1 MQTADYVP
9 GVSGWKIDTATGAF
23 EVNSDAVSVSGV
35 DPNARYC
42 DRRRAVSAEPFIV
55 HEGKVYISQAMID
68 QCVIDPARWAV
79 KFEHN
84 GNGRYVAAGIG
95 LGVSEFEKAR
105 AKGPDAV
112 LRYLSEAISSSKL
125 ATDLRRSID
134 DGESDLAVALAE
146 VGRMKLEKVAPK
158 DRERAMEEV
167 VRDVLRKEIR
177 PGGLL
182 SRR

>member
-1 MQTADYVP
+1 MQSANYVP
-9 GVSGWKIDTATGAF
+9 GVSGWKINTATGEF
-23 EVNSDAVSVSGV
+23 EANSDGVSVSGV

-42 DRRRAVSAEPFIV
+42 GRSRAVSAVPFIV

-68 QCVIDPARWAV
+68 QCVIDPAQLAV
-79 KFEHN
+79 KLERN
-84 GNGRYVAAGIG
+84 GNGQYVATGIG

-112 LRYLSEAISSSKL
+112 LRYLSEEISSSKL

-134 DGESDLAVALAE
+134 DGNSDLAVALAE
-146 VGRMKLEKVAPK
+146 AGKMKLEKVASK

-167 VRDVLRKEIR
+167 VRDVLRKEVR